1 MESVLRA
8 VLIYLILFIIFRIS
22 GKRTMKESTP
32 FGLILILL
40 ISSSVADAMK
50 DQDRSLTN
58 GLIQAMTLIV
68 IHIFISN
75 VKLGSRK
82 TEKILGDVPTLLIE
96 NGELLNERMKQTR
109 VTKED
114 ILQAA
119 RLGKITR
126 LEQIKYAIL
135 ETDGSICIIPK
146 EQQNK

>member
-1 MESVLRA
+1 
-8 VLIYLILFIIFRIS
+8 
-22 GKRTMKESTP
+22 MKESTP

-50 DQDRSLTN
+50 DEDKSLTN

-68 IHIFISN
+68 LHIFISN
-75 VKLGSRK
+75 IKLGNRK
-82 TEKILGDVPTLLIE
+82 TEKVLGDVPTLLIE
-96 NGELLNERMKQTR
+96 NGKMLDKRMKQTR

-119 RLGKITR
+119 RAGKIVSVDR
-126 LEQIKYAIL
+126 IKYAIL

-146 EQQNK
+146 EENT